1 MIHKVDLE
9 GHEASF
15 GGIGSSGPLANDKHK
30 DCAHFA
36 SSASGKS
43 NRWPRAVP
51 VLFSRVSSSDRQRG
65 SSIFFQRPKPGFWD
79 FTAAKIASRSISG
92 SLIPGSTKFG
102 LVYFIALGLNL
113 VTELQLLRWRDRRRP
128 TLSDVRHCL

>member
-15 GGIGSSGPLANDKHK
+15 DGIGRSDPLADDEHE

-43 NRWPRAVP
+43 NRWPRAALVS
-51 VLFSRVSSSDRQRG
+51 FSRVSSSDRQRG

-79 FTAAKIASRSISG
+79 FTAAKIASRSVSG
-92 SLIPGSTKFG
+92 S
-102 LVYFIALGLNL
+102 
-113 VTELQLLRWRDRRRP
+113 
-128 TLSDVRHCL
+128 